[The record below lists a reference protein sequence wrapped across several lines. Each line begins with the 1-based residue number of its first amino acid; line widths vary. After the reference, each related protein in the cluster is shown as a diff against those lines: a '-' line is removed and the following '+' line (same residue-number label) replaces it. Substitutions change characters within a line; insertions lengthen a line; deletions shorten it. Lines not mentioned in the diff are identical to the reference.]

1 MDLIKSILLFAVFGV
16 LVLLLYR
23 KFFKSK
29 RCIEDHDHSK
39 NKEQH
44 NILDKLHTLK
54 SEVDRVQNVI
64 NHGTIIDTSITNKN
78 DNTNKVDDIPKDNE
92 SVEVTK
98 NNDTHNDF
106 PNNTHNDFPNNT
118 PIITQLN
125 DIDTLSDINSYLS
138 KTTID
143 ESSNNT
149 DDIPYTPNVEFKKK
163 NSIYNQSNKTD
174 KTDKTQNK
182 DEPNNKTSNEKQINS
197 TDKNK
202 EKNKDEISNEK
213 QIVNTN
219 KNKEQHKSN
228 KDINVIPINQ
238 FDLNLDI

>member
-98 NNDTHNDF
+98 NND
-106 PNNTHNDFPNNT
+106 THNDFPNNT